1 MSIKSLF
8 EKQKEISNL
17 KGFTKSTIEQFS
29 GDVESA
35 QYVEQKKIYEQTFI
49 PDLDYSSESNF
60 VKFGSAEKYY
70 KNSIDRIQSFYPYDG
85 SKSEKLEFYNSI
97 TPLEKYLLDN
107 EYPRTTGYVNFAP
120 NGWGTRVGAQI
131 NLFGEP
137 DTKEYISFYNQS
149 INNIYDPAN
158 GRRENTRF
166 VFATGSTVEFWL
178 KKDSFTNPA
187 TQTEREA
194 IFYST
199 TSDLDKRIVILL
211 DSNTVGSVWA
221 VYATD
226 SGTTLQFSFEY
237 DTGLSNIADSNWHHY
252 AITFYHSGSNYYSD
266 FYFDG
271 AYKSTEAFATSP
283 AVDLTGSSFNTVGAL
298 GGGVLTN
305 DNLLGWGK
313 LSGSIDEFRFWNTKR
328 DAKQI
333 GINYFTNV
341 GGGTNTDLANVD
353 LGVYFKFNEGITQTS
368 SVDSVVLD
376 YAGRVCNGTFLGYG
390 SSSRS
395 TGSAINDATD
405 SIEPTE
411 PIIYSQNPLV
421 VAYAAEKQLSGS
433 SYDASNPGSL
443 INSIPS
449 WILDEDV
456 GDNLVNFLQVL
467 ASYLDTLYLQ
477 ISGINKLKNIV
488 YQENNVKQNPFNNK
502 LLTSLGFDTP
512 DLFINSDI
520 LASIFDQDDKRL
532 YEEKIDDIKNAIYK
546 NIYNNLIY
554 INKSKGTEKAFRN
567 LIRCFGADD
576 DLFKLTIYANNA
588 NYKYVDKYTNV
599 GVNKAYLDMNE
610 IVEDQ
615 NVNAVIYQYPDAS
628 NLNSVGIITA
638 SSNRNIG
645 NTLEAEV
652 VFPKLSPTYNKPHLG
667 TPLTYTS
674 QSIFGIHEGSAADE
688 TDTTFQTPDRADV
701 EIYAVS
707 RDDLTKFVIT
717 SSLGFYGETDPIR
730 DVYNDSRWNLSFRL
744 KPTEYPFVSGT
755 YTASSYTAEFYGYH
769 YDSGELI
776 NSFTSSFTVATA
788 SAFSFYDAG
797 KRVYAGAHRTN
808 ITGALLT
815 STNIKLLSVRY
826 WSDYMEDSE
835 LKVHARDIRNYGR
848 NHPYRNTFV
857 YEAGDIGSVYIPK
870 IETLSLFWDFETLST
885 SSASGII
892 PVIPDVKSASIDL
905 DQYPDSYDDLVGFQ
919 HTGKGEY
926 FADSYQAK
934 KNEYYNSSKI
944 QIPENL
950 DSSDL
955 IQILENDDDRYTTDT
970 LPQSMFFSVESSM
983 YDVISRQ
990 ALDFFS
996 TIVDFNNL
1004 VGEPV
1009 NKYRIDYKDLT
1020 KLRQLFF
1027 DKVENSPDLDKY
1039 VGLYKWVD
1047 DALEGVLGNL
1057 IPASANASDKVRTI
1071 VENHVLERNKFQYT
1085 LVSSGSLP
1093 NKVSSNNGSE
1103 GQGEPTTPT
1112 ELNPF
1117 GDVSSTLTSADILQI
1132 PPIVN
1137 SEIPTDYDLQ
1147 KLHTPVNTQDYIE
1160 STYVV
1165 GSYREPPSAEAQTTG
1180 FNPNAKF
1187 RFPRTDT
1194 NLYSNP
1200 ADSTNQEATRQNVTD
1215 NVRFGYTKIVK
1226 FSNHAITN
1234 IVNPGAFGAIGNIN
1248 LSSFQSFANTD
1259 NPNTIVILT
1268 PDTKQVLLVD
1278 NNVKQQI
1285 NFIKQDD

>member
-1 MSIKSLF
+1 
-8 EKQKEISNL
+8 
-17 KGFTKSTIEQFS
+17 
-29 GDVESA
+29 
-35 QYVEQKKIYEQTFI
+35 
-49 PDLDYSSESNF
+49 
-60 VKFGSAEKYY
+60 
-70 KNSIDRIQSFYPYDG
+70 
-85 SKSEKLEFYNSI
+85 
-97 TPLEKYLLDN
+97 
-107 EYPRTTGYVNFAP
+107 
-120 NGWGTRVGAQI
+120 
-131 NLFGEP
+131 
-137 DTKEYISFYNQS
+137 
-149 INNIYDPAN
+149 
-158 GRRENTRF
+158 
-166 VFATGSTVEFWL
+166 
-178 KKDSFTNPA
+178 
-187 TQTEREA
+187 
-194 IFYST
+194 
-199 TSDLDKRIVILL
+199 
-211 DSNTVGSVWA
+211 
-221 VYATD
+221 
-226 SGTTLQFSFEY
+226 
-237 DTGLSNIADSNWHHY
+237 
-252 AITFYHSGSNYYSD
+252 
-266 FYFDG
+266 
-271 AYKSTEAFATSP
+271 
-283 AVDLTGSSFNTVGAL
+283 
-298 GGGVLTN
+298 
-305 DNLLGWGK
+305 
-313 LSGSIDEFRFWNTKR
+313 
-328 DAKQI
+328 
-333 GINYFTNV
+333 
-341 GGGTNTDLANVD
+341 
-353 LGVYFKFNEGITQTS
+353 
-368 SVDSVVLD
+368 
-376 YAGRVCNGTFLGYG
+376 
-390 SSSRS
+390 
-395 TGSAINDATD
+395 
-405 SIEPTE
+405 
-411 PIIYSQNPLV
+411 
-421 VAYAAEKQLSGS
+421 
-433 SYDASNPGSL
+433 
-443 INSIPS
+443 
-449 WILDEDV
+449 
-456 GDNLVNFLQVL
+456 
-467 ASYLDTLYLQ
+467 
-477 ISGINKLKNIV
+477 
-488 YQENNVKQNPFNNK
+488 
-502 LLTSLGFDTP
+502 
-512 DLFINSDI
+512 
-520 LASIFDQDDKRL
+520 
-532 YEEKIDDIKNAIYK
+532 
-546 NIYNNLIY
+546 
-554 INKSKGTEKAFRN
+554 
-567 LIRCFGADD
+567 
-576 DLFKLTIYANNA
+576 
-588 NYKYVDKYTNV
+588 
-599 GVNKAYLDMNE
+599 
-610 IVEDQ
+610 
-615 NVNAVIYQYPDAS
+615 
-628 NLNSVGIITA
+628 
-638 SSNRNIG
+638 
-645 NTLEAEV
+645 
-652 VFPKLSPTYNKPHLG
+652 
-667 TPLTYTS
+667 
-674 QSIFGIHEGSAADE
+674 
-688 TDTTFQTPDRADV
+688 
-701 EIYAVS
+701 
-707 RDDLTKFVIT
+707 
-717 SSLGFYGETDPIR
+717 
-730 DVYNDSRWNLSFRL
+730 
-744 KPTEYPFVSGT
+744 
-755 YTASSYTAEFYGYH
+755 
-769 YDSGELI
+769 
-776 NSFTSSFTVATA
+776 
-788 SAFSFYDAG
+788 
-797 KRVYAGAHRTN
+797 
-808 ITGALLT
+808 
-815 STNIKLLSVRY
+815 
-826 WSDYMEDSE
+826 MEDSE

-848 NHPYRNTFV
+848 NHPYRNTFI

-970 LPQSMFFSVESSM
+970 LPESMFFSVESSM

-1147 KLHTPVNTQDYIE
+1147 KLHTPVNTKDYID

-1215 NVRFGYTKIVK
+1215 NVRFEYTKVVK
-1226 FSNHAITN
+1226 FPNHAITN
-1234 IVNPGAFGAIGNIN
+1234 IVNPSSWGAIGNIS

-1259 NPNTIVILT
+1259 DPNTIVTLT
-1268 PDTKQVLLVD
+1268 PDTKQVLLAD